1 MNYKKEFLMKK
12 QSKIYAAFNSSH
24 ARSLLFSGI
33 FLCLVPQPLQAMDIQ
48 DNHSYEILE
57 DALQGARFMAIPKS
71 HEDVPHI
78 ARALEQKYTVR
89 KMTAH
94 ILHLAGKGEAKDTDI
109 FVLHYIPTRLAVPGR
124 ASSKLKGPTGDPVVV
139 REDIGQDLLP
149 ADGPMPPIGTMA
161 DCLANPKA
169 KVLLTGTRGG
179 GALAEYAALRLLDE
193 VTRRQGDGR
202 LGKDASGKLSLIT
215 FGAIP
220 ALNKA
225 GHESLGTVFKPGSWF
240 TIRYAGDPFTWLNVG
255 TEEKDYK
262 PLGGAGASRN
272 GGAGAGFTSPRADH
286 DTSTRV
292 MRHWITKEY
301 KPDTSHFCEDYLHNI
316 QRAGS
321 WLALTNKMPW
331 ENIFSSWEKFLE
343 KTPTAYTPLKQP
355 DWPTK

>member
-1 MNYKKEFLMKK
+1 MKK

-24 ARSLLFSGI
+24 TRSLLFSGI
-33 FLCLVPQPLQAMDIQ
+33 FLCLVPQPLQAMNIQ
-48 DNHSYEILE
+48 DNYSYETLK
-57 DALQGARFMAIPKS
+57 DALYGARFMAMPKS

-94 ILHLAGKGEAKDTDI
+94 ILHLADKGEGKDTDI

-124 ASSKLKGPTGDPVVV
+124 ASSKLKGPTGDPVVL

-161 DCLANPKA
+161 DCLANPKG
-169 KVLLTGTRGG
+169 KVLLTGTQGG

-202 LGKDASGKLSLIT
+202 LGKEASGKLSLIT
-215 FGAIP
+215 FGAVP

-225 GHESLGTVFKPGSWF
+225 GHDSLGQVFKPGSWF
-240 TIRYAGDPFTWLNVG
+240 TIRYMADPFTWLNVG
-255 TEEKDYK
+255 TEEKAYK
-262 PLGGAGASRN
+262 PLGGAGASRS
-272 GGAGAGFTSPRADH
+272 GGTVVAFTSPQAEFAAAIGM
-286 DTSTRV
+286 
-292 MRHWITKEY
+292 MRRGLTEDY
-301 KPDTSHFCEDYLHNI
+301 KPDTSHFGEGYLRNI

-321 WLALTNKMPW
+321 WLALMNKMPW
-331 ENIFSSWEKFLE
+331 ETVSSWEEKFASAP
-343 KTPTAYTPLKQP
+343 KDFVHLKQA
-355 DWPTK
+355 DWPKK